1 MRMKMVCDDRTLRE
15 VANEFLALKKAQKV
29 RERTLS
35 DYKKYIDKFLA
46 QSQNT
51 LDVDVLKIEILEYFA
66 DIPKTSP
73 ARFNHPYQY
82 LHALFEWCAKQDY
95 LPYNPFQ
102 KLQLK
107 KVRDE
112 GNVQPAEIK
121 DIQTL
126 LKALDKHNYTELRD
140 YNIIMLILDTGIRTS
155 ELMSI
160 KNEDYDPEAMS
171 IVIRPDVAKTSR
183 SRTLYLSAM
192 TNTCMDD
199 KSIVDLYFNRNEEA
213 ITQTDKK
220 YGRYCY
226 SIAYN
231 ILNNKEDAEESVS
244 DTYMTA
250 WRSIPP
256 RCPSVLSTFLGKI
269 TRHISIDRW
278 RERSATKR
286 GGGEVPLALEELKD
300 CISGMQDV
308 EMEYERKE
316 VLKTYAKFLEALP
329 TTERRVFLCR
339 YWYVESIETIA
350 DKFGFSQSKVKT
362 MLHRTRVNLRKQFAK
377 EGF

>member
-1 MRMKMVCDDRTLRE
+1 
-15 VANEFLALKKAQKV
+15 
-29 RERTLS
+29 
-35 DYKKYIDKFLA
+35 
-46 QSQNT
+46 
-51 LDVDVLKIEILEYFA
+51 
-66 DIPKTSP
+66 
-73 ARFNHPYQY
+73 
-82 LHALFEWCAKQDY
+82 
-95 LPYNPFQ
+95 
-102 KLQLK
+102 
-107 KVRDE
+107 
-112 GNVQPAEIK
+112 
-121 DIQTL
+121 
-126 LKALDKHNYTELRD
+126 
-140 YNIIMLILDTGIRTS
+140 
-155 ELMSI
+155 
-160 KNEDYDPEAMS
+160 
-171 IVIRPDVAKTSR
+171 
-183 SRTLYLSAM
+183 
-192 TNTCMDD
+192 MDD
-199 KSIVDLYFNRNEEA
+199 KNIVDLYFSRNEDA

-220 YGRYCY
+220 YGHYCY

-231 ILNNKEDAEESVS
+231 ILTSKEDAEESVS

-250 WRSIPP
+250 WRAIPP
-256 RCPSVLSTFLGKI
+256 RRPSALSAFLGKI

-278 RERSATKR
+278 RERVATKR

-316 VLKTYAKFLEALP
+316 VLKTYVKFLEALP